1 MTSGPDDWGRVRPLL
16 ERLFDLP
23 EADQLAELAQ
33 VREQDP
39 ALADRV
45 AALVRR
51 EHSDPG
57 FLEPPEPRHD
67 RDGADGPPAGAALG
81 AGDRVGAWRLVS
93 PLGAGGMGEVWLG
106 ERADGSFEKR
116 VAIKL
121 LRGALVSPS
130 QRERFARERA
140 LLAGLEHPS
149 IARLLDGGALADG
162 RPWLAMEHV
171 DGLPI
176 DQAAD
181 AAELSVRE
189 RLGWFGAV
197 CHAVAAAHAALV
209 VHRDLK
215 PDNVLVGADGR
226 PVLLDFGVAKVLD
239 TNDGP
244 DSEVTLASERAFTP
258 SYASPEQLLGRAVG
272 TASDVYSL
280 GVLLYEL
287 LTARKPHDLTGA
299 SPTQIV
305 RQVTERTP
313 PPPST
318 VAPGPRRRALQGD
331 LDTIVAKAMHA
342 DPARRYESARALAD
356 DVQRHLDGLPVH
368 ARPDELA
375 YRVGRFVTRHA
386 LAVSAAAVIALLL
399 VVSLVVITGLLW
411 ETRDARDEAQAG
423 WSAASERERRL
434 STLARSLVFEVYDA
448 VEHLQGASAAR
459 TALLDLSVDALAGLA
474 DQAEP
479 TPESTRTLAQ
489 AYQRLG
495 DLQGRP
501 GASSALDLE
510 AAAGSYQRVIDLV
523 DGLPEPRDAGSELLR
538 GEALGKRAAVELRRG
553 DRDDA
558 ATSLD
563 EAADD
568 LAEIDDPSVEAALE
582 LRQAEYWQSSGRS
595 DQALAACQRAQELLD
610 ASDRVDLGVLKLRQL
625 LAWRR
630 GQLLRAR
637 RDLPGALIS
646 LTRAA
651 QMSQAVSEAFPADGQ
666 ALRVHG
672 LALGELGSLLVD
684 SGRLADARDP
694 LERQLALFEQ
704 LARAGPEDVVAQ
716 LDLAL
721 AHEKRA
727 EWFAADGHW
736 QGALDDRLRAR
747 ALDAGLVAAGQGG
760 APAVDRAGH
769 DELLISDAE
778 YALGRTEE
786 ALASARRAIEL
797 LTPLQAA
804 DPAHAARG
812 RDLLVAWLRVG
823 EVHLAGERFAEALSA
838 FEQGQQLA
846 ESLVAVDPRQG
857 AVRRLDMVA
866 CYFRAVCHQS
876 LGRQEQRANGDR
888 VEHLGRAAQLY
899 ADAQGRSAKLAEL
912 GMLQAGDGE
921 MDAVVE
927 QERQACESE
936 RLALLPTDG
945 P

>member
-16 ERLFDLP
+16 ERLFELP
-23 EADQLAELAQ
+23 EAEQASELAR
-33 VREQDP
+33 VRARDP
-39 ALADRV
+39 ALAERV
-45 AALVRR
+45 AALVQRDQ
-51 EHSDPG
+51 SDPE
-57 FLEPPEPRHD
+57 FLEPLPSPQDPGR
-67 RDGADGPPAGAALG
+67 GGGQVVGAALG
-81 AGDRVGAWRLVS
+81 AGDLVGSWRLLS

-121 LRGALVSPS
+121 LRCALVSPL
-130 QRERFARERA
+130 QRARFARERA

-197 CHAVAAAHAALV
+197 CQAVAAAHAALV

-215 PDNVLVGADGR
+215 PDNVLVDADGR

-239 TNDGP
+239 TSDGATP
-244 DSEVTLASERAFTP
+244 EVTHAAERAFTP
-258 SYASPEQLLGRAVG
+258 SYASPEQLLGRPVG
-272 TASDVYSL
+272 TATDVYSL

-299 SPTQIV
+299 SPTEIV
-305 RQVTERTP
+305 RRVTERAP
-313 PPPST
+313 PAPST
-318 VAPGPRRRALQGD
+318 VAPRPRQRALQGD

-368 ARPDELA
+368 ARPDEWA

-386 LAVSAAAVIALLL
+386 LAVSAAGVIALLL
-399 VVSLVVITGLLW
+399 LVSLVVITGLLW
-411 ETRDARDEAQAG
+411 ETREARDEAQAG
-423 WSAASERERRL
+423 WTAASERER
-434 STLARSLVFEVYDA
+434 TLASLAHSLVFDVYDA

-459 TALLDLSVDALAGLA
+459 TALLENTVGALDELA
-474 DQAEP
+474 LQTEP
-479 TPESTRTLAQ
+479 TPQSALALAQ

-510 AAAGSYQRVIDLV
+510 SAAASYQRVIDLV
-523 DGLPEPRDAGSELLR
+523 DELPEPRDTPTEVLR
-538 GEALGKRAAVELRRG
+538 AEALGKRAAVELRRG
-553 DRDDA
+553 RRDDA
-558 ATSLD
+558 AASLEEAAGELAQLD
-563 EAADD
+563 E
-568 LAEIDDPSVEAALE
+568 PSVQAALE
-582 LRQAEYWQSSGRS
+582 LRQAEFWQSSGRS
-595 DQALAACQRAQELLD
+595 DEALAACLRAEALLD
-610 ASDRVDLGVLKLRQL
+610 ASERVDLGVLKLRQL

-630 GQLLRAR
+630 GQLQRAQ
-637 RDLPGALIS
+637 RDLPGASVS
-646 LTRAA
+646 LTQAA
-651 QMSQAVSEAFPADGQ
+651 RMAETVSEAFPADGQ

-672 LALGELGSLLVD
+672 LALGELGSLLID
-684 SGRLADARDP
+684 SGRLADAREP
-694 LERQLALFEQ
+694 LDRQLAIFER
-704 LARAGPEDVVAQ
+704 LAGAGPDDVVAQ

-727 EWFAADGHW
+727 ERFAADGQW
-736 QGALDDRLRAR
+736 QRALDDRLRAR
-747 ALDAGLVAAGQGG
+747 ALDAGLVSAGKGG

-778 YALGRTEE
+778 YALGRTQD
-786 ALASARRAIEL
+786 ALASALRAIEV

-804 DPAHAARG
+804 DGGDAARG

-823 EVHLAGERFAEALSA
+823 EVHLASERHAEALAA
-838 FEQGQQLA
+838 FERGQDLA
-846 ESLVAVDPRQG
+846 GELVAVDPRQG

-866 CYFRAVCHQS
+866 CYFRAVCHQA
-876 LGRQEQRANGDR
+876 LGREAGRALEDR
-888 VEHLGRAAQLY
+888 VADLGRAAELY
-899 ADAQGRSAKLAEL
+899 AEAQVRSGELAAR
-912 GMLQAGDGE
+912 GMLQAGDE
-921 MDAVVE
+921 QMAPVVE
-927 QERQACESE
+927 DELRACERE
-936 RLALLPTDG
+936 RLALLPADG

>member
-16 ERLFDLP
+16 ERLFELP
-23 EADQLAELAQ
+23 QADQASELAR
-33 VREQDP
+33 VRSQDP

-45 AALVRR
+45 ASLVRR
-51 EHSDPG
+51 DQSDPE
-57 FLEPPEPRHD
+57 FLEPIPAPEDPAR
-67 RDGADGPPAGAALG
+67 ADGQLAGAALG
-81 AGDRVGAWRLVS
+81 AGDLVGPWRLLS

-121 LRGALVSPS
+121 LRFALVSPL
-130 QRERFARERA
+130 QRARFARERA

-149 IARLLDGGALADG
+149 IARLLDGGALDDG

-189 RLGWFGAV
+189 RLEWFGAV
-197 CHAVAAAHAALV
+197 CQAVAAAHAALV

-239 TNDGP
+239 TSDGP
-244 DSEVTLASERAFTP
+244 AAEVTHAAERAFTP

-280 GVLLYEL
+280 GALLYEL
-287 LTARKPHDLTGA
+287 LTARRPHDLTGA
-299 SPTQIV
+299 SPTEIV
-305 RQVTERTP
+305 RRVTERAP
-313 PPPST
+313 PAPST
-318 VAPGPRRRALQGD
+318 VAPRPRQRALQGD

-342 DPARRYESARALAD
+342 EPARRYESARALAD

-386 LAVSAAAVIALLL
+386 LAVSAAGVIALLL

-423 WSAASERERRL
+423 WSAASERERTL
-434 STLARSLVFEVYDA
+434 ASLARSLVFEVYDA

-459 TALLDLSVDALAGLA
+459 TALLALSVGALDGLA

-479 TPESTRTLAQ
+479 SLESTLALAQ

-501 GASSALDLE
+501 GASSALDLAS
-510 AAAGSYQRVIDLV
+510 AADSYQQVIDLL
-523 DGLPEPRDAGSELLR
+523 DGLPEPRDAGTDVLR
-538 GEALGKRAAVELRRG
+538 AEALGKRAAVELRRG
-553 DRDDA
+553 QRGDA
-558 ATSLD
+558 AASLD
-563 EAADD
+563 EAADE
-568 LAEIDDPSVEAALE
+568 LAELDDPSVEAALE
-582 LRQAEYWQSSGRS
+582 LRQAEYWQSSGQSAR
-595 DQALAACQRAQELLD
+595 ALAACQRAQELLD

-630 GQLLRAR
+630 GQLLRAQ
-637 RDLPGALIS
+637 RDLTGALAS
-646 LTRAA
+646 LTRATHMA
-651 QMSQAVSEAFPADGQ
+651 QAVSEAFPADGQ
-666 ALRVHG
+666 ALRVYG
-672 LALGELGSLLVD
+672 LALGELGSLFVD
-684 SGRLADARDP
+684 SGRLDDASEP

-704 LARAGPEDVVAQ
+704 LALAGPDDVVAQ

-727 EWFAADGHW
+727 ERSAAKGLF
-736 QGALDDRLRAR
+736 QSALDDRLRAR
-747 ALDAGLVAAGQGG
+747 ELDAGLVSAGQGG
-760 APAVDRAGH
+760 MVAVDRAGH

-778 YALGRTEE
+778 YALGWTDA
-786 ALASARRAIEL
+786 ALASAQRAIEIL
-797 LTPLQAA
+797 SPLHAA
-804 DPAHAARG
+804 DPAHAPRG
-812 RDLLVAWLRVG
+812 GDLLVAWLRVG
-823 EVHLAGERFAEALSA
+823 EVHLASERHDEALTA
-838 FEQGQQLA
+838 FEHGQELA
-846 ESLVAVDPRQG
+846 GELVAVDPLHG

-866 CYFRAVCHQS
+866 CYFRAVCHQA
-876 LGRQEQRANGDR
+876 LGRDEDRATEDR
-888 VEHLGRAAQLY
+888 VEDLGRAAGLY
-899 ADAQGRSAKLAEL
+899 AEAQARSAEL
-912 GMLQAGDGE
+912 SARGMLQPGDEG
-921 MDAVVE
+921 MDEVVE

-936 RLALLPTDG
+936 RLALLPGDG